1 MKSFKNCFTYI
12 YVFNILGLI
21 NVGDE
26 LREVNGI
33 RVKGKSPLDILAILV
48 CKNID
53 LNF

>member
-1 MKSFKNCFTYI
+1 MFFY
-12 YVFNILGLI
+12 ILGLI